1 MSEADIIVY
10 NKLTE
15 QLELLKK
22 KGTPVDDRGPS
33 DLTKQIEILE
43 FRNEKLHNYNQKLI
57 EEVRSLRSKLYI
69 KETVKIITYLL
80 NGLTN

>member
-1 MSEADIIVY
+1 MMSEADIIEY

-15 QLELLKK
+15 KLELLKK
-22 KGTPVDDRGPS
+22 QGTPVDDRGPA
-33 DLTKQIEILE
+33 DLTKRIEILE

-69 KETVKIITYLL
+69 KE
-80 NGLTN
+80 N

>member
-1 MSEADIIVY
+1 MSEADIIEY
-10 NKLTE
+10 HKLTE

-22 KGTPVDDRGPS
+22 KGTSIDDRGPA
-33 DLTKQIEILE
+33 DLTKRIEILE

-69 KETVKIITYLL
+69 KE
-80 NGLTN
+80 N

>member
-1 MSEADIIVY
+1 MSEEDIKEY

-15 QLELLKK
+15 QLELLKRK
-22 KGTPVDDRGPS
+22 KAPIDDRGPL

-69 KETVKIITYLL
+69 KE
-80 NGLTN
+80 N

>member
-1 MSEADIIVY
+1 MMSEEDIKKYHELV
-10 NKLTE
+10 E
-15 QLELLKK
+15 ELELAKK
-22 KGTPVDDRGPS
+22 NKVPVDDRGPN

-69 KETVKIITYLL
+69 KE
-80 NGLTN
+80 N